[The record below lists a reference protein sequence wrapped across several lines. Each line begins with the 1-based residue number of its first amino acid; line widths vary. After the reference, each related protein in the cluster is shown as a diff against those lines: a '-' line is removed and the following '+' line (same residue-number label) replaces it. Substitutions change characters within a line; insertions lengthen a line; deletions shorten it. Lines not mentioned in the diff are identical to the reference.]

1 MKVDPAYKPMF
12 WSMQMEKQV
21 GDRLDIVM
29 TDPDLLKVYQ
39 QFGGSVFR
47 RSSVFHGLGRF
58 LSSMEVRGKTC
69 FEVGT
74 WNALTSIVLS
84 KFFDKVVTVDIAH
97 NDIKRDIIKALGITN
112 IECIDIAD
120 NAEKARVAAAYKF
133 DFAYL
138 DGDHANDTFTDF
150 ELVKHCGRVLFH
162 EVWPHQEPVWN
173 LVHSLPGD
181 EVEHGGFGLALWD
194 QSGV

>member
-1 MKVDPAYKPMF
+1 MNVDPAYKPMF

-39 QFGGSVFR
+39 RFGGGVFR
-47 RSSVFHGLGRF
+47 RSSVFHGLGRM
-58 LSSMEVRGKTC
+58 LAANDVRGKVC

-84 KFFDKVVTVDIAH
+84 KHFDKVVTVDIAH
-97 NDIKRDIIKALGITN
+97 NDIKRDIIKYLGITN

-120 NAEKARVAAAYKF
+120 NAEKAKIAKVTEF

-138 DGDHANDTFTDF
+138 DGDHANDTYTDF
-150 ELVKHCGRVLFH
+150 ELVKHCGRALFH
-162 EVWPHQEPVWN
+162 EVWPFQEPVWN
-173 LVHSLPGD
+173 LVHSLPLGQ
-181 EVEHGGFGLALWD
+181 VVHGGFGLALWD
-194 QSGV
+194 STKG

>member
-39 QFGGSVFR
+39 QFGGGVFR

-58 LSSMEVRGKTC
+58 LASASVSGETC

-84 KFFDKVVTVDIAH
+84 RFFKKVVTVDIAH
-97 NDIKRDIIKALGITN
+97 NSIKRDIIKALGITN

-120 NAEKARVAAAYKF
+120 NAEKAKVAAATNF
-133 DFAYL
+133 DFAYI
-138 DGDHANDTFTDF
+138 DGDHANDTYTDF
-150 ELVKHCGRVLFH
+150 DLVKHCGRVLFH

-173 LVHSLPGD
+173 LVHSLPG
-181 EVEHGGFGLALWD
+181 EQVEHGGFGLAIWD
-194 QSGV
+194 RTKA